1 MLTLNSNRLFFL
13 ALLMTGALL
22 LIFPY
27 ALAAQNK
34 EIKNVP
40 ISSSDASSGAAM
52 YKTYCAVCHGTAGKG
67 DGPAA
72 AALKVAPGDL
82 TRLSRN
88 NGGKFPELRVYG
100 ILEGTISL
108 PSHGN
113 REMPMWGDLFR
124 SLQRSDSSNI
134 QLRLRNLTEYVKSI
148 QAK

>member
-1 MLTLNSNRLFFL
+1 MLTLNSNRLFFI
-13 ALLMTGALL
+13 ALLVTGVLL
-22 LIFPY
+22 FLFPY

-40 ISSSDASSGAAM
+40 ISTSDASSGAAM

-72 AALKVAPGDL
+72 SVLKVAPGDL

-100 ILEGTISL
+100 ILEGTVSL
-108 PSHGN
+108 PSHGS
-113 REMPMWGDLFR
+113 REMPMWGDLFK
-124 SLQRSDSSNI
+124 SLQRSDTSNV
-134 QLRLRNLTEYVKSI
+134 QLRLRNLTEYVRSI
-148 QAK
+148 QTK

>member
-40 ISSSDASSGAAM
+40 IQTSDPSSGAGM
-52 YKTYCAVCHGTAGKG
+52 YKAYCAVCHGTAGKG

-72 AALKVAPGDL
+72 VALKVAPGDL

-100 ILEGTISL
+100 ILEGTVTL

-124 SLQRSDSSNI
+124 SLQRSDTSNV